1 MAIPIGY
8 NLRNL
13 VVRKTTTLMTAVG
26 IGLTVAVLV
35 ADLAL
40 VEGLRTAFKATG
52 HPLQLIVM
60 RKGSNAELNST
71 VTREA
76 LQILKAKPGI
86 AVNEAGEPMV
96 SPEILSVVN
105 LPSVDSPNGM
115 NLIVRAL
122 SQPGIEMRN
131 AKIQPGGRWFQ
142 AGQREVVVGK
152 SVAKRYPNAQLG
164 KRLRFGRGEWEVVG
178 VFDAGDSAFNS
189 EIWGE
194 LNQIGPDFNRQDTV
208 STVVVRAGDSAT
220 FQALVNSLNDDRQLG
235 VNAVREREY
244 FEQQTSAG
252 APLQIFGLLVAVIM
266 AVGSSFA
273 AMNTMYAAVARR
285 AKEIGT
291 LRVLGFSRGSI
302 LLSFLIESLLLS
314 LIGGVLGCLI
324 ALPLNGVTT
333 GIGSFAT
340 FSEIAFDF
348 RVSLSAMLAGIIF
361 ALVVGVIGGLFPAS
375 NAARKEILT
384 ALREI

>member
-1 MAIPIGY
+1 MAIPIAY

-13 VVRKTTTLMTAVG
+13 IVRKTTTVMTALG

-52 HPLQLIVM
+52 HPLQILVL
-60 RKGSNAELNST
+60 RKGSNAELNSS

-76 LQILKAKPGI
+76 LQILKSKPGL
-86 AVNEAGEPMV
+86 AVNEAGEPMA
-96 SPEILSVVN
+96 SPETLGVIN

-115 NLIVRAL
+115 NLTVRAL
-122 SQPGIEMRN
+122 SQVGVGMRDV
-131 AKIQPGGRWFQ
+131 KIQSGGRWFQ
-142 AGQREVVVGK
+142 SGQREVVVGK
-152 SVAKRYPNAQLG
+152 SVAKRYPNARPG
-164 KRLRFGRGEWEVVG
+164 KRIRFGRGEWEVVG
-178 VFDAGDSAFNS
+178 VFDAGESAVNS

-194 LNQIGPDFNRQDTV
+194 LNQVSSDFNRQDTV
-208 STVVVRAGDSAT
+208 SSVLIRAADSGA
-220 FQALVNSLNDDRQLG
+220 FQALFNSLNDDRQLG
-235 VNAVREREY
+235 VNALREREY
-244 FEQQTSAG
+244 YEQQTSAG
-252 APLQIFGLLVAVIM
+252 APLQFFGLLVAVIM
-266 AVGSSFA
+266 AIGSSFA

-302 LLSFLIESLLLS
+302 LFSFLIESLLLAF
-314 LIGGVLGCLI
+314 IGGVFGCLL
-324 ALPLNGVTT
+324 ALPINGVTT

-348 RVSLSAMLAGIIF
+348 RVSPSTMISGIIF
-361 ALVVGVIGGLFPAS
+361 ALVVGAIGGLFPAS

>member
-1 MAIPIGY
+1 MAIPIAY

-13 VVRKTTTLMTAVG
+13 VVRKTTTVMTAVG
-26 IGLTVAVLV
+26 VGLTVAVLV

-40 VEGLRTAFKATG
+40 IEGLRTAFKATG
-52 HPLQLIVM
+52 HPLQLLVM
-60 RKGSNAELNST
+60 RKGSNAEMSST

-76 LQILKAKPGI
+76 LETLKAEPRI
-86 AVNEAGEPMV
+86 AVNDARELMA
-96 SPEILSVVN
+96 SPEVLTVVN
-105 LPSVDSPNGM
+105 LPSVDSPTGM
-115 NLIVRAL
+115 NLTVRAM
-122 SQPGIEMRN
+122 SQIGVEMRG

-142 AGQREVVVGK
+142 SGQREIVVGK
-152 SVAKRYPNAQLG
+152 SVAKRYPNAQPG
-164 KRLRFGRGEWEVVG
+164 KRVRFGRGEWGVVG
-178 VFDAGDSAFNS
+178 VFDAGDSAFNG

-194 LNQIGPDFNRQDTV
+194 LNQIGADFNRQDTV
-208 STVVVRAGDSAT
+208 SSVLVRATDAAS
-220 FQALVNSLNDDRQLG
+220 FQALKNSINDDRRFG
-235 VNAVREREY
+235 VDALPEREY
-244 FEQQTSAG
+244 YELQTSSG

-302 LLSFLIESLLLS
+302 LLSFLIESLLLA
-314 LIGGVLGCLI
+314 LIGGVFGCLL
-324 ALPLNGVTT
+324 ALPINGVTT
-333 GIGSFAT
+333 GVGSFAT

-348 RVSLSAMLAGIIF
+348 RVSPSTMLAGIIF
-361 ALVVGVIGGLFPAS
+361 ALVVGAIGGLFPAGS
-375 NAARKEILT
+375 AARKEILT

>member
-1 MAIPIGY
+1 MAIPIAY
-8 NLRNL
+8 NLRNII
-13 VVRKTTTLMTAVG
+13 VRKTTTVMTALG

-52 HPLQLIVM
+52 HPLQILVM
-60 RKGSNAELNST
+60 RKGSNAELNSS

-86 AVNEAGEPMV
+86 AVNSANEPMA
-96 SPEILSVVN
+96 SPEVLSVIN
-105 LPSVDSPNGM
+105 LPSVDSPTGM
-115 NLIVRAL
+115 NVTVRGL
-122 SQPGIEMRN
+122 SQVGAGMREL
-131 AKIQPGGRWFQ
+131 KIQRGRWFQ
-142 AGQREVVVGK
+142 TGQREVVVGK

-164 KRLRFGRGEWEVVG
+164 KHLRFGRGEWEVVG
-178 VFDAGDSAFNS
+178 VFDAGESAVNG
-189 EIWGE
+189 EIWGD
-194 LNQIGPDFNRQDTV
+194 LNQVSSDFNRQDTV
-208 STVVVRAGDSAT
+208 SSVLIRASDAAAA
-220 FQALVNSLNDDRQLG
+220 QALINSVSEDRQLG
-235 VNAVREREY
+235 VNVVREREY
-244 FEQQTSAG
+244 YELQTSAG
-252 APLQIFGLLVAVIM
+252 APLQFFGLLVAVIM

-302 LLSFLIESLLLS
+302 LLSFLIESLLLA
-314 LIGGVLGCLI
+314 LIGGVIGCLL
-324 ALPLNGVTT
+324 ALPINGVTT

-348 RVSLSAMLAGIIF
+348 RVSPSTMLAGIIF
-361 ALVVGVIGGLFPAS
+361 ALVVGAVGGLFPAGS
-375 NAARKEILT
+375 AARKEILT

>member
-1 MAIPIGY
+1 MAIPIAY

-13 VVRKTTTLMTAVG
+13 VVRKTTTVMTAVG

-35 ADLAL
+35 ADMAL

-52 HPLQLIVM
+52 HPLQLVVM

-76 LQILKAKPGI
+76 LQIMKVEPRI
-86 AVNEAGEPMV
+86 ALNDAREPMA
-96 SPEILSVVN
+96 SPEILTVVN
-105 LPSVDSPNGM
+105 LPSVDSPTGM
-115 NLIVRAL
+115 NLTVRAL
-122 SQPGIEMRN
+122 SQIGVEMRG

-142 AGQREVVVGK
+142 SGQREIVVGK
-152 SVAKRYPNAQLG
+152 SVAKRYPNARPG
-164 KRLRFGRGEWEVVG
+164 KRVRFGRGEWEVVG
-178 VFDAGDSAFNS
+178 VFDAGDSAFNG

-194 LNQIGPDFNRQDTV
+194 LNQIGPDFNRQDSV
-208 STVVVRAGDSAT
+208 NSVLVRATDAAS
-220 FQALVNSLNDDRQLG
+220 FQALKNSIDDDRRLG
-235 VNAVREREY
+235 VDAMPEREY
-244 FEQQTSAG
+244 YERQTSSG

-302 LLSFLIESLLLS
+302 MLSFLIESLLLAF
-314 LIGGVLGCLI
+314 IGGVFGCLL
-324 ALPLNGVTT
+324 ALPINGVTT
-333 GIGSFAT
+333 GVGSFAT

-348 RVSLSAMLAGIIF
+348 RVSSSAMLAGIIF
-361 ALVVGVIGGLFPAS
+361 ALVVGAIGGLFPAGS
-375 NAARKEILT
+375 AARKEILT

>member
-1 MAIPIGY
+1 MAIPIAY

-13 VVRKTTTLMTAVG
+13 IVRKTTTVMTAVG

-52 HPLQLIVM
+52 HPLQILVM
-60 RKGSNAELNST
+60 RKGSNAELNSS

-86 AVNEAGEPMV
+86 AVNSANEPMA
-96 SPEILSVVN
+96 SPEVLSVIN
-105 LPSVDSPNGM
+105 LPSVDSPTGM
-115 NLIVRAL
+115 NVTVRGL
-122 SQPGIEMRN
+122 SQVGIGMREL
-131 AKIQPGGRWFQ
+131 KIQQGRWFQ
-142 AGQREVVVGK
+142 TGQREIVVGK

-164 KRLRFGRGEWEVVG
+164 KHVRFGRGEWEVVG
-178 VFDAGDSAFNS
+178 VFDAGESAVNG

-194 LNQIGPDFNRQDTV
+194 LNQVSSDFNRQDTV
-208 STVVVRAGDSAT
+208 SSVLVRAADTAT
-220 FQALVNSLNDDRQLG
+220 FQALFNSLNDDRQLG

-244 FEQQTSAG
+244 YEQQTVAG
-252 APLQIFGLLVAVIM
+252 APLQFFGLLVAVIM

-302 LLSFLIESLLLS
+302 LFSFLIESLLLA
-314 LIGGVLGCLI
+314 LIGGVFGCLL
-324 ALPLNGVTT
+324 ALPINGVTT
-333 GIGSFAT
+333 GVGSFAT
-340 FSEIAFDF
+340 FSEVAFDF
-348 RVSLSAMLAGIIF
+348 RVSPSAMLAGIIF
-361 ALVVGVIGGLFPAS
+361 ALVVGAIGGLFPAGS
-375 NAARKEILT
+375 AARKEILT

>member
-1 MAIPIGY
+1 MAIPIAY

-13 VVRKTTTLMTAVG
+13 IVRKTTTVMTALG

-52 HPLQLIVM
+52 HPLQILVM
-60 RKGSNAELNST
+60 RKGSNAELNSS

-76 LQILKAKPGI
+76 LQILKANPGI
-86 AVNEAGEPMV
+86 AVNSANEPMA
-96 SPEILSVVN
+96 SPEVLTVIN
-105 LPSVDSPNGM
+105 LPSVDSPTGM
-115 NLIVRAL
+115 NVTVRGL
-122 SQPGIEMRN
+122 SQVGVGMREL
-131 AKIQPGGRWFQ
+131 KIQRGRWFQ
-142 AGQREVVVGK
+142 TGQREVVVGK

-164 KRLRFGRGEWEVVG
+164 KHLRFGRGEWEVVG
-178 VFDAGDSAFNS
+178 IIDAGDSAVNG

-194 LNQIGPDFNRQDTV
+194 LNQVSSDFNRQDTV
-208 STVVVRAGDSAT
+208 SSVLVRATDAAS
-220 FQALVNSLNDDRQLG
+220 FQAMKNSLKDDRRLG
-235 VNAVREREY
+235 VDAVSEREY
-244 FEQQTSAG
+244 YEQQTSAG
-252 APLQIFGLLVAVIM
+252 APLQFFGLLVAVIM

-285 AKEIGT
+285 ATEIGT

-302 LLSFLIESLLLS
+302 LLSFLIESLLLA
-314 LIGGVLGCLI
+314 LIGGVLGCLL
-324 ALPLNGVTT
+324 ALPINGVTT

-348 RVSLSAMLAGIIF
+348 RVSPSTMLAGIIF
-361 ALVVGVIGGLFPAS
+361 ALVVGAVGGLFPAGS
-375 NAARKEILT
+375 AARKEILT

>member
-1 MAIPIGY
+1 MA
-8 NLRNL
+8 
-13 VVRKTTTLMTAVG
+13 
-26 IGLTVAVLV
+26 
-35 ADLAL
+35 
-40 VEGLRTAFKATG
+40 
-52 HPLQLIVM
+52 
-60 RKGSNAELNST
+60 
-71 VTREA
+71 
-76 LQILKAKPGI
+76 
-86 AVNEAGEPMV
+86 
-96 SPEILSVVN
+96 SPEILGVIN

-115 NLIVRAL
+115 NLTVRAL
-122 SQPGIEMRN
+122 SQAGIGMRDV
-131 AKIQPGGRWFQ
+131 KIQSGGRWFQ
-142 AGQREVVVGK
+142 SGQREVVVGK
-152 SVAKRYPNAQLG
+152 SVAKRYPNAQPG
-164 KRLRFGRGEWEVVG
+164 KRIRFGRGEWDVVG
-178 VFDAGDSAFNS
+178 VFDAGESAVNS

-194 LNQIGPDFNRQDTV
+194 LNQVGSDFNRQDTV
-208 STVVVRAGDSAT
+208 SSVLIRASDSAA
-220 FQALVNSLNDDRQLG
+220 FQALFNSLNDDRQLG
-235 VNAVREREY
+235 VNALREREY
-244 FEQQTSAG
+244 YELQTSAG
-252 APLQIFGLLVAVIM
+252 APLQFFGLLVAVIM

-314 LIGGVLGCLI
+314 LIGGLVGCLI

-348 RVSLSAMLAGIIF
+348 RVSPSTMLAGIIF

>member
-1 MAIPIGY
+1 MAIPIAY

-13 VVRKTTTLMTAVG
+13 IVRKTTTVMTALG
-26 IGLTVAVLV
+26 IALTVAVLV

-52 HPLQLIVM
+52 HPLQILVL
-60 RKGSNAELNST
+60 RKGSNAELNSS

-76 LQILKAKPGI
+76 LQILKSKPGL
-86 AVNEAGEPMV
+86 AVNEAGEAMA
-96 SPEILSVVN
+96 SPEILGVIN

-115 NLIVRAL
+115 NLTVRAL
-122 SQPGIEMRN
+122 SQAGIGMRDV
-131 AKIQPGGRWFQ
+131 KIQPGGRWFQ
-142 AGQREVVVGK
+142 SGKREVVVGK
-152 SVAKRYPNAQLG
+152 SVAKRYPNARPG
-164 KRLRFGRGEWEVVG
+164 ARIRFGRGEWDVVG
-178 VFDAGDSAFNS
+178 VFDAGESAINS

-194 LNQIGPDFNRQDTV
+194 LNQIGSDFNRQDTV
-208 STVVVRAGDSAT
+208 SSVLIRASDTAAL
-220 FQALVNSLNDDRQLG
+220 QALFNSLNDDRQLG

-244 FEQQTSAG
+244 YEQQTVAG
-252 APLQIFGLLVAVIM
+252 APLQFFGLLVAVIM

-302 LLSFLIESLLLS
+302 LFSFLIESLLLAF
-314 LIGGVLGCLI
+314 IGGVFGCLL
-324 ALPLNGVTT
+324 ALPINGVTT
-333 GIGSFAT
+333 GIGNFAT

-348 RVSLSAMLAGIIF
+348 RVSPGAMLAGIIF
-361 ALVVGVIGGLFPAS
+361 ALVVGAIGGLFPAGS
-375 NAARKEILT
+375 AARKEILT

>member
-1 MAIPIGY
+1 MAIPIAY

-13 VVRKTTTLMTAVG
+13 VVRKTTTVMTAVG

-35 ADLAL
+35 ADMAL

-52 HPLQLIVM
+52 HPLQLVVM

-76 LQILKAKPGI
+76 LQIMKVEPRI
-86 AVNEAGEPMV
+86 ALNDAREPMA
-96 SPEILSVVN
+96 SPEILTVVN
-105 LPSVDSPNGM
+105 LPSVDSPTGM
-115 NLIVRAL
+115 NLTVRAL
-122 SQPGIEMRN
+122 SQIGVEMRG

-142 AGQREVVVGK
+142 SGQREIVVGK
-152 SVAKRYPNAQLG
+152 SVAKRYPNARPG
-164 KRLRFGRGEWEVVG
+164 KRVRFGRGEWEVVG
-178 VFDAGDSAFNS
+178 VFDAGDSAFNG

-194 LNQIGPDFNRQDTV
+194 LNQIGPDFNRQDSV
-208 STVVVRAGDSAT
+208 NSVLVRATDLAS
-220 FQALVNSLNDDRQLG
+220 FQALKNSIDDDRRLG
-235 VNAVREREY
+235 VDAMPEPEYYER
-244 FEQQTSAG
+244 QTSSG

-302 LLSFLIESLLLS
+302 MLSFLIESLLLAF
-314 LIGGVLGCLI
+314 IGGVFGCLL
-324 ALPLNGVTT
+324 ALPINGVTT
-333 GIGSFAT
+333 GVGSFAT

-348 RVSLSAMLAGIIF
+348 RVSTSAMLAGIIF
-361 ALVVGVIGGLFPAS
+361 ALVVGAIGGLFPAGS
-375 NAARKEILT
+375 AARKEILT

>member
-1 MAIPIGY
+1 MAIPIAY

-13 VVRKTTTLMTAVG
+13 VVRKTTTVMTAVG

-52 HPLQLIVM
+52 HPLQLLVM

-71 VTREA
+71 VTLEA
-76 LQILKAKPGI
+76 FQILKAEPRL
-86 AVNEAGEPMV
+86 AVNEAREPMA
-96 SPEILSVVN
+96 SPETLTIVN
-105 LPSVDSPNGM
+105 LPSVDSPAGM
-115 NLIVRAL
+115 NLTVRAM
-122 SQPGIEMRN
+122 SQVGVEMRG
-131 AKIQPGGRWFQ
+131 AKIQQGRWFQ
-142 AGQREVVVGK
+142 SGQREIVVGK
-152 SVAKRYPNAQLG
+152 SVAKRYPNAQPG
-164 KRLRFGRGEWEVVG
+164 KLVRFGRGEWEVVG
-178 VFDAGDSAFNS
+178 VFDAGESTFNG

-194 LNQIGPDFNRQDTV
+194 LNQIGADFNRQDTV
-208 STVVVRAGDSAT
+208 SSVLVRATDAASLQG
-220 FQALVNSLNDDRQLG
+220 LKNSLNDDRRLG
-235 VNAVREREY
+235 VEAMPEREY
-244 FEQQTSAG
+244 YELQTSSG

-302 LLSFLIESLLLS
+302 LLSFLIESLLLA
-314 LIGGVLGCLI
+314 LIGGVFGCLL
-324 ALPLNGVTT
+324 ALPINGVTT

-348 RVSLSAMLAGIIF
+348 RVSPSGMLAGIIF
-361 ALVVGVIGGLFPAS
+361 ALVVGVIGGLFPAGS
-375 NAARKEILT
+375 AARKEILT

>member
-1 MAIPIGY
+1 MAIPIAY

-13 VVRKTTTLMTAVG
+13 VVRKTTTVMTAVG

-40 VEGLRTAFKATG
+40 VEGLKTAFKATG
-52 HPLQLIVM
+52 HPLQLVVM

-76 LQILKAKPGI
+76 LQILKAEPRI
-86 AVNEAGEPMV
+86 AVNDAREPMA
-96 SPEILSVVN
+96 SPEILTVVN
-105 LPSVDSPNGM
+105 LPSVDSPTGM
-115 NLIVRAL
+115 NLTVRAM
-122 SQPGIEMRN
+122 SQVGVEMRG

-142 AGQREVVVGK
+142 SGQREIVVGK
-152 SVAKRYPNAQLG
+152 SVAKRYPNAQPG
-164 KRLRFGRGEWEVVG
+164 KRVRFGRGEWEVVG
-178 VFDAGDSAFNS
+178 VFDAGDSAFNG

-194 LNQIGPDFNRQDTV
+194 LNQIGADFNRQDTV
-208 STVVVRAGDSAT
+208 SSVLVRATDAAA
-220 FQALVNSLNDDRQLG
+220 FQALRNSLNDNRRLG
-235 VNAVREREY
+235 VDSMPEREY
-244 FEQQTSAG
+244 YERQTSSG

-302 LLSFLIESLLLS
+302 MLSFLIESLLLAF
-314 LIGGVLGCLI
+314 IGGVFGCLL
-324 ALPLNGVTT
+324 ALPINGVTT
-333 GIGSFAT
+333 GVGSFAT

-348 RVSLSAMLAGIIF
+348 RVSSSAMLAGIIF
-361 ALVVGVIGGLFPAS
+361 ALVVGAIGGLFPAGS
-375 NAARKEILT
+375 AARKEILT

>member
-1 MAIPIGY
+1 MAIPIAY

-13 VVRKTTTLMTAVG
+13 VVRKTTTVMTAVG

-35 ADLAL
+35 ADMAL
-40 VEGLRTAFKATG
+40 VEGLRTAFKSTG
-52 HPLQLIVM
+52 HPLQLVVM

-76 LQILKAKPGI
+76 LQILKAEPRL
-86 AVNEAGEPMV
+86 AVNEARETMA
-96 SPEILSVVN
+96 SPEILTIVN
-105 LPSVDSPNGM
+105 LPSVDSPAGM
-115 NLIVRAL
+115 NLTVRAM
-122 SQPGIEMRN
+122 SQVGVEMRE
-131 AKIQPGGRWFQ
+131 AKLQQGRWFQ
-142 AGQREVVVGK
+142 SGQREIVVGK
-152 SVAKRYPNAQLG
+152 SVAKRYPNAQPG
-164 KRLRFGRGEWEVVG
+164 KRVRFGRGEWEVVG
-178 VFDAGDSAFNS
+178 VFDAGESTFNG

-194 LNQIGPDFNRQDTV
+194 LNQVGADFNRQDTV
-208 STVVVRAGDSAT
+208 SSVLVRATDAASLQG
-220 FQALVNSLNDDRQLG
+220 LKNSLNDDRRLG
-235 VNAVREREY
+235 VEAMPEREY
-244 FEQQTSAG
+244 YEQQTSSG

-266 AVGSSFA
+266 AIGSSFA

-302 LLSFLIESLLLS
+302 LLSFLIESLLLA
-314 LIGGVLGCLI
+314 LIGGLFGCLL
-324 ALPLNGVTT
+324 ALPINGVTT

-348 RVSLSAMLAGIIF
+348 RVSPSSMLTGIIF
-361 ALVVGVIGGLFPAS
+361 ALVVGAIGGLFPAGS
-375 NAARKEILT
+375 AARKEILT

>member
-1 MAIPIGY
+1 MAIPIAY

-13 VVRKTTTLMTAVG
+13 VVRKTTTIMTAVG
-26 IGLTVAVLV
+26 IGMTVAVLV

-52 HPLQLIVM
+52 HPLQLVVM
-60 RKGSNAELNST
+60 RKGSNAEVNST

-76 LQILKAKPGI
+76 LQILKAKPGF
-86 AVNEAGEPMV
+86 ALNEAGEAMV
-96 SPEILSVVN
+96 SPEILTIVN
-105 LPSVDSPNGM
+105 LPSVDSPTGM
-115 NLIVRAL
+115 NLTTRAL
-122 SQPGIEMRN
+122 SQTGVEMRG
-131 AKIQPGGRWFQ
+131 AKIQEGRWFKS
-142 AGQREVVVGK
+142 GQREIVVGK
-152 SVAKRYPNAQLG
+152 SVAKRYPNAQPG
-164 KRLRFGRGEWEVVG
+164 KRVRFGRGEWEVVG
-178 VFDAGDSAFNS
+178 VFDAGDSAFNG

-194 LNQIGPDFNRQDTV
+194 LNQIGADFNRQDTV
-208 STVVVRAGDSAT
+208 SSILVRAGDAAMA
-220 FQALVNSLNDDRQLG
+220 QALINSLKDDRQLG
-235 VNAVREREY
+235 VDAVSEREY
-244 FEQQTSAG
+244 YEQQTSAG

-302 LLSFLIESLLLS
+302 LLSFLIESLLLAF
-314 LIGGVLGCLI
+314 IGGVFGCLL
-324 ALPLNGVTT
+324 ALPINGVTT
-333 GIGSFAT
+333 GVGNFST

-348 RVSLSAMLAGIIF
+348 RVSPSTMITGIIF
-361 ALVVGVIGGLFPAS
+361 ALIVGAIGGLFPAGS
-375 NAARKEILT
+375 AARKEILT

>member
-1 MAIPIGY
+1 MAIPIAY

-13 VVRKTTTLMTAVG
+13 VVRKTTTVMTAVG

-35 ADLAL
+35 ADMAL

-52 HPLQLIVM
+52 HPLQLVVM

-76 LQILKAKPGI
+76 LQIMKVEPRI
-86 AVNEAGEPMV
+86 ALNDAREPLA
-96 SPEILSVVN
+96 SPEILTVVN

-115 NLIVRAL
+115 NLTVRAL
-122 SQPGIEMRN
+122 SQIGVEMRG

-142 AGQREVVVGK
+142 SGQREIVVGK
-152 SVAKRYPNAQLG
+152 SVAKRYPNARPG
-164 KRLRFGRGEWEVVG
+164 KRVRFGRGEWEVVG
-178 VFDAGDSAFNS
+178 VFDAGDSAFNG

-208 STVVVRAGDSAT
+208 NSVLVRATDAAS
-220 FQALVNSLNDDRQLG
+220 FQALKNSIDDDRRLG
-235 VNAVREREY
+235 VDAMPEREY
-244 FEQQTSAG
+244 YERQTSSG

-302 LLSFLIESLLLS
+302 LLSFLIESLLLAF
-314 LIGGVLGCLI
+314 IGGVFGCLL
-324 ALPLNGVTT
+324 ALPINGVTT
-333 GIGSFAT
+333 GVGSFAT

-348 RVSLSAMLAGIIF
+348 RVSPSAMLAGIIF
-361 ALVVGVIGGLFPAS
+361 ALVVGAIGGLFPAGS
-375 NAARKEILT
+375 AARKEILT